1 MGNPRNS
8 RLTEVCGK
16 AENSIRNH
24 FEATHTPGHVRCM
37 ACESARTRAMP
48 FPLSPQLTFAVAA
61 EQWLEAHRRYITE
74 ETVLDYK
81 KCIRALLLFFA
92 SMSLCDI
99 DPGNVRA
106 YQEEREGIQR
116 VNKEC
121 VVLKMILHD
130 AGLWEERIK
139 PWYRPIQFQK
149 KEVGRRLTWDEEDRL
164 KAVVRRATEE
174 NRKQWLLAG
183 NSLLVMANTSFGFKE
198 LKYLRRRDVYLEER
212 IIILEVS
219 AKNDGRYRRVPLN
232 PTAFEAM
239 SWLID
244 RWERIGG
251 KDPEGFILPH
261 RAHIKGASW
270 DFYTPMGSIKNA
282 HAKIM
287 QAAKIKNFR
296 IYDCRHHAI
305 SKWLANPK
313 VSFQTAEEMAGH
325 IGRQMQRKYSHQLIE
340 QMRLAVDAM
349 EAPPKKEPVN
359 ISENRSKTL
368 KAKA

>member
-1 MGNPRNS
+1 
-8 RLTEVCGK
+8 
-16 AENSIRNH
+16 
-24 FEATHTPGHVRCM
+24 
-37 ACESARTRAMP
+37 MP
-48 FPLSPQLTFAVAA
+48 FPLSPHLKFSQAA
-61 EQWLEAHRRYITE
+61 EQWLEAHTRHISE

-81 KCIRALLLFFA
+81 KCIRVLLLFFA
-92 SMSLCDI
+92 TMTLGDI
-99 DPGNVRA
+99 DPGNIRA
-106 YQEEREGIQR
+106 YQEERGEKQR

-130 AGLWEERIK
+130 AGLWEEKIK
-139 PWYRPIQFQK
+139 PWYRPVQFRK
-149 KEVGRRLTWDEEDRL
+149 KEIGRRLTWDEEDRL
-164 KAVVRRATEE
+164 KKVVQTAVEE
-174 NRKQWLLAG
+174 DRKQWALAG
-183 NSLLVMANTSFGFKE
+183 NCLLIMANTSFGFKE
-198 LKYLRRRDVYLEER
+198 LKYLRRRDVYLEDR
-212 IIILEVS
+212 IIILEVQ

-232 PTAFEAM
+232 QTAFDAM
-239 SWLID
+239 AWLCD

-251 KDPEGFILPH
+251 TDPEGFILPH

-287 QAAKIKNFR
+287 TAAKIKNFR

-325 IGRQMQRKYSHQLIE
+325 IGRAMQRRYSHQLIE

-349 EAPPKKEPVN
+349 EAPPKREPVN
-359 ISENRSKTL
+359 ISENQPKVL
-368 KAKA
+368 KAHA